1 MKVEVKK
8 TAIRH
13 NGTLYSKGASFS
25 VTAEQYERI
34 KQHVEVLE
42 EDEAATGNADKAI
55 DDMTISELKAY
66 AASAEPAIDLGEATR
81 KEDILAAIKAALNQ
95 AE

>member
-13 NGTLYSKGASFS
+13 NGTLYSEGASFS

-34 KQHVEVLE
+34 KQYVEVLE
-42 EDEAATGNADKAI
+42 DEPSEPAAGKAI
-55 DDMTISELKAY
+55 DDMTIPELKAY
-66 AASAEPAIDLGEATR
+66 AAGAEPPIDLGDATK
-81 KEDILAAIKAALNQ
+81 KEDILAKIKAALNP

>member
-1 MKVEVKK
+1 MKVEVKD

-13 NGTLYSKGASFS
+13 DGTLYSKGASFS
-25 VTAEQYERI
+25 VAPEQYERI

-42 EDEAATGNADKAI
+42 KDKPVAEKSIDE
-55 DDMTISELKAY
+55 MTVPELKGY
-66 AASAEPAIDLGEATR
+66 AASSEPPIDLGDATKR
-81 KEDILAAIKAALNQ
+81 DEILAKIKAALNP